1 MVRHGL
7 LLQQSQFHLGWILAQ
22 AADSVARLASGIHV
36 QMETII
42 DALMQRYRQSS
53 KKLWNGLVHD

>member
-1 MVRHGL
+1 MVGGIHV
-7 LLQQSQFHLGWILAQ
+7 QMETIIDA
-22 AADSVARLASGIHV
+22 IHV

>member
-7 LLQQSQFHLGWILAQ
+7 PLQMSQFHPG
-22 AADSVARLASGIHV
+22 RIHV

-53 KKLWNGLVHD
+53 KKLRNGLVHG